1 MEFRQPEKPD
11 IKNDPYGC
19 DTPSTLNI
27 QASSATDFT
36 GLIPALPQTDAELES
51 YAEMYRYPGDIFQD

>member
-1 MEFRQPEKPD
+1 MKNEEKPD

-36 GLIPALPQTDAELES
+36 GLIPALPESEEELEN
-51 YAEMYRYPGDIFQD
+51 YAQLYPYPGDINRAE